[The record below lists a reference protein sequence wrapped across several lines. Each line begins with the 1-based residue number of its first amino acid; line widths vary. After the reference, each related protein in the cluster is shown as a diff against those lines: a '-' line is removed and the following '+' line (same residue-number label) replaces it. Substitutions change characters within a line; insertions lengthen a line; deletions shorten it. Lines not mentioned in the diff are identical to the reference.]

1 LLTLRIVDRDDN
13 IRRHHLDNMARPLTC
28 QVVFTI
34 CRLKLHAYGACNVAL
49 PHCRHHSGVQW
60 WWGVVER
67 QLPEVVVGGD
77 GGDTAVVVAMTVV
90 VEKEKLCLF
99 VDNTFVMGQTSR
111 DLPTSNSEGIPLPS
125 LKGRGLCGVGH
136 SIP

>member
-1 LLTLRIVDRDDN
+1 
-13 IRRHHLDNMARPLTC
+13 M
-28 QVVFTI
+28 
-34 CRLKLHAYGACNVAL
+34 
-49 PHCRHHSGVQW
+49 
-60 WWGVVER
+60 VEQ

-77 GGDTAVVVAMTVV
+77 GGDAAVVVTMMVV

-111 DLPTSNSEGIPLPS
+111 DLPASNSE
-125 LKGRGLCGVGH
+125 GRGLCGVGH